1 MTASI
6 PAAWVLFST
15 ASAWHNKAP
24 VKQLIGRLAMGAQQ
38 GRSWLYAVHD
48 RHTERYTTHKGD
60 FDLSQFS
67 DMSDTSDISYYLTCI
82 CSYHC
87 GQALQLN
94 KTIHHIQF
102 AKITHPPAQHNALRS
117 SKYKTLAAEEVRSY
131 RCRVTQ
137 CHTYVIHL
145 ESELIRWVGCAA
157 RLIST
162 ADMQDMQDMP
172 VEQDWTGCRENSQQL
187 LESGYSWHA
196 WHSISKHKR
205 ASTFE
210 SEVNWPTQRK
220 LSKKLSRRIPVLG
233 LSWTSRAGVRLACRL
248 TGEWWW
254 INGECLLVAVC
265 HSVSLEWG
273 GRCL

>member
-6 PAAWVLFST
+6 PAAWILFST

-48 RHTERYTTHKGD
+48 RYLRYTERYTTHKGD
-60 FDLSQFS
+60 FDISQFS

-102 AKITHPPAQHNALRS
+102 AKITHSPAQHNALRS

-145 ESELIRWVGCAA
+145 ESELIRWVSCAA

-162 ADMQDMQDMP
+162 ADMQDISGHAGHACRTGLNRMP
-172 VEQDWTGCRENSQQL
+172 GEQPATVGIWILLARLRQHQQAQESTREQALLRAKSTNSEETQQETLSANSSAWTIL
-187 LESGYSWHA
+187 D
-196 WHSISKHKR
+196 
-205 ASTFE
+205 F
-210 SEVNWPTQRK
+210 
-220 LSKKLSRRIPVLG
+220 SRR
-233 LSWTSRAGVRLACRL
+233 R
-248 TGEWWW
+248 
-254 INGECLLVAVC
+254 
-265 HSVSLEWG
+265 
-273 GRCL
+273 